1 MVAIFSLK
9 VPGWA
14 SAAGRRSVLPVGLFC
29 ATEKHL
35 FEHAERAHPVYFQ
48 FPSQRNDDVTIELP
62 PGWHILNMPA
72 SQAIDRGIILY
83 ALQTAN
89 ENGTLKLHRTLTMD
103 LLLLEA
109 KNYPALRTFFQTVRT
124 FDEQQVLLQP
134 SSDNAS
140 N

>member
-1 MVAIFSLK
+1 
-9 VPGWA
+9 
-14 SAAGRRSVLPVGLFC
+14 
-29 ATEKHL
+29 L
-35 FEHAERAHPVYFQ
+35 FEHAERAHPLYFQ

-62 PGWHILNMPA
+62 SGWHILNMPA
-72 SQAIDRGIILY
+72 SQTIDRGIILY

-89 ENGTLKLHRTLTMD
+89 ENGTLKLRRTLTMD

-134 SSDNAS
+134 SSESAS